1 MVVEGSQQETLDLGF
16 MLLGTHQK
24 GVPVIL
30 SELILPDRSDPISPS
45 FSMQSHSEDHHQLV
59 NNRGEIN
66 PSIVNT
72 HQRLDNEINEIGQDQ
87 NIEQDKIIHQLI
99 QSNKGSKINQQPSVT
114 QISAAASFFTR

>member
-1 MVVEGSQQETLDLGF
+1 M
-16 MLLGTHQK
+16 
-24 GVPVIL
+24 
-30 SELILPDRSDPISPS
+30 
-45 FSMQSHSEDHHQLV
+45 MQSHSEDHHQSV

-99 QSNKGSKINQQPSVT
+99 QSNKSGKINQQPSVT
-114 QISAAASFFTR
+114 QISAAASFFTRKLPVEVCTWILFNCKIHLLFDIFELFRKHIYRSNTTLDSV